1 MTLFYQNWTKST
13 TIIIISFNLFKQLI
27 TSAAEVREYV
37 SSSIKSVENRSL
49 RKQKVNLSTIRE
61 KYRQA
66 RFNERYKKR
75 IKQQYN
81 ESFLEMEISHLRKV
95 KK

>member
-1 MTLFYQNWTKST
+1 M
-13 TIIIISFNLFKQLI
+13 FKQLI

-66 RFNERYKKR
+66 RFNERYKKKELNNN
-75 IKQQYN
+75 ITN
-81 ESFLEMEISHLRKV
+81 LF
-95 KK
+95 

>member
-1 MTLFYQNWTKST
+1 M
-13 TIIIISFNLFKQLI
+13 FKQLI

-66 RFNERYKKR
+66 RFNERYKKKR
-75 IKQQYN
+75 IKQQDN
-81 ESFLEMEISHLRKV
+81 KSFLEMETSHLRKV